1 MLLLR
6 SSTDLGLP
14 EIAYGQE
21 GPVFPVLLLICIQ
34 ATNHGFPPLQQL
46 GKGLRWRSVP
56 PFLHGRV
63 SGLVGPILKS

>member
-46 GKGLRWRSVP
+46 GKGL
-56 PFLHGRV
+56 
-63 SGLVGPILKS
+63 